1 MALRFGIPAEQYN
14 AMGADAQ
21 RAQRA
26 RHNAGTQGAGVG
38 SLAQPATPPGARGNT
53 STAIAPVQPS
63 ATATVTPPVFAP
75 PPTLTP
81 PPTGTPP
88 PTTTPP
94 PTVTPPPAAVS
105 GITDEMLI
113 ERYGMNPNELLHVP
127 GQQAGGGVRAWWV
140 AKYKKEQANL
150 DAGLNLDGTLRVQ
163 PSATADPPPTVT
175 APPTV
180 TPPPAPVNTP
190 PPVDRPPTD
199 SQPEFVAAN
208 PELIEDFFDRMKK
221 MEELQE
227 DVWDP
232 VTETWIPKYEDSPFG
247 SEGDIPLTFSPEGTA
262 QHQGAGGGLRFGIPA
277 DQYNAMGPEA
287 KRAQQARHNA
297 ETQGAGGGATSTV
310 TPAGTP
316 PPSGRNRFG
325 IPEEQYNAMGPEAK
339 RAQRARHNAET
350 QGAGGAVG
358 NVREFSTLGPQAGR
372 PDQCPTACG
381 KWATE
386 NRVEIQRGQDALGL
400 GYDFAFPE
408 MEAESNRLM
417 ALDPRFSP
425 RGEFDVFDDDNM
437 RMMALAVVAGAQTDR
452 RIIPTRER
460 LNAWQAGEDQPDKEL
475 DYWNYGPSPHYAM
488 TQFAAAG
495 WGNQAKIRQKIQ
507 ALWNQGVVIP
517 KYRLRPGS
525 YDWGQMNRR
534 LPNAMDS
541 KLGDQNY
548 DSYIDANQDFKI
560 DEEDRFILIG
570 RENRDDLK

>member
-1 MALRFGIPAEQYN
+1 
-14 AMGADAQ
+14 
-21 RAQRA
+21 
-26 RHNAGTQGAGVG
+26 
-38 SLAQPATPPGARGNT
+38 
-53 STAIAPVQPS
+53 
-63 ATATVTPPVFAP
+63 
-75 PPTLTP
+75 
-81 PPTGTPP
+81 
-88 PTTTPP
+88 
-94 PTVTPPPAAVS
+94 
-105 GITDEMLI
+105 MLI
-113 ERYGMNPNELLHVP
+113 ERYGMNPDIEL
-127 GQQAGGGVRAWWV
+127 RAPNLREWWI
-140 AKYKKEQANL
+140 AKYQKEQKNL

-175 APPTV
+175 
-180 TPPPAPVNTP
+180 PPPAPVNTP
-190 PPVDRPPTD
+190 PPQPVNTVNTVNTPAPVDRPPTKPAVIYND
-199 SQPEFVAAN
+199 DGTPKEWQPGAFNEVLARFSHPNPDRPVIFQHVDAFDTYSEWASAYPQYSTPGSPSFVAVRGK
-208 PELIEDFFDRMKK
+208 LLEDFFDRMKR
-221 MEELQE
+221 MEELQT

-232 VTETWIPKYEDSPFG
+232 VTETWKPKYEDSPFG
-247 SEGDIPLTFSPEGTA
+247 GEGDIPLTFSPEGTA

-297 ETQGAGGGATSTV
+297 ETQGAGGGATATV

-325 IPEEQYNAMGPEAK
+325 IPEEQYNAMGPDAK
-339 RAQRARHNAET
+339 RAQQARYNAET
-350 QGAGGAVG
+350 QGAGGTVG
-358 NVREFSTLGPQAGR
+358 NVREFSNLGPQAGR
-372 PDQCPTACG
+372 PDQIPTEFG

-460 LNAWQAGEDQPDKEL
+460 FNAWQAGEDQPDKEL

>member
-1 MALRFGIPAEQYN
+1 
-14 AMGADAQ
+14 
-21 RAQRA
+21 
-26 RHNAGTQGAGVG
+26 
-38 SLAQPATPPGARGNT
+38 
-53 STAIAPVQPS
+53 
-63 ATATVTPPVFAP
+63 
-75 PPTLTP
+75 
-81 PPTGTPP
+81 
-88 PTTTPP
+88 
-94 PTVTPPPAAVS
+94 
-105 GITDEMLI
+105 
-113 ERYGMNPNELLHVP
+113 MNPNELKHVP

-297 ETQGAGGGATSTV
+297 ETQGAGG
-310 TPAGTP
+310 
-316 PPSGRNRFG
+316 
-325 IPEEQYNAMGPEAK
+325 
-339 RAQRARHNAET
+339 
-350 QGAGGAVG
+350 AVG
-358 NVREFSTLGPQAGR
+358 NVREFSNLGPQAGR
-372 PDQCPTACG
+372 PDQIPTEFG

-460 LNAWQAGEDQPDKEL
+460 RNAWQAGEDQPDKEL

-507 ALWNQGVVIP
+507 ALWNQGVVLP